1 MRGFFMRSLM
11 ISGHRRL
18 RGMINVQGS
27 KNSVL
32 PVMAAALL
40 TEDKVIIENCPAIT
54 DVYHMQKVMQAAG
67 AECDIENDIVRL
79 LIKNPRI

>member
-40 TEDKVIIENCPAIT
+40 TEDKVIIENCPAIA
-54 DVYHMQKVMQAAG
+54 DV
-67 AECDIENDIVRL
+67 
-79 LIKNPRI
+79 

>member
-1 MRGFFMRSLM
+1 M

-40 TEDKVIIENCPAIT
+40 TEDKIIIENCPAIT

-67 AECDIENDIVRL
+67 AKWRS
-79 LIKNPRI
+79 